1 MADSTE
7 NDGDTAL
14 HSLVS
19 NEERRRD
26 EEGDRDSGGEG
37 KRWRVGGRKGLGRR
51 REEGFGKEEGEKG
64 MTVVETRREGAGG
77 ERVRG

>member
-51 REEGFGKEEGEKG
+51 RE
-64 MTVVETRREGAGG
+64 RRG
-77 ERVRG
+77 